1 MARTVEQA
9 ARAVFAAYSTG
20 DRELIEDILAADF
33 QFTSPY
39 DDAIDREAYFQR
51 CWPGHELMRGIEV
64 EKVMVAGDEAY
75 VTYVV
80 QMKDGRLFR
89 NTEFMRFVGA
99 ELASVNVYFGASY
112 AKDGEFVRQSS
123 PKK

>member
-1 MARTVEQA
+1 MPRTVEQA
-9 ARAVFAAYSTG
+9 ARAVFGAYSTG
-20 DRELIEDILAADF
+20 DREAIEEILAADF

-51 CWPGHELMRGIEV
+51 CWPGHEQMRGIEV
-64 EKVMVAGDEAY
+64 EKVMVDGDEAF

-89 NTEFMRFVGA
+89 NTEFMRFVGG

-112 AKDGEFVRQSS
+112 ASDGEFVRQSS

>member
-1 MARTVEQA
+1 MPSTVEQA
-9 ARAVFAAYSTG
+9 ARAVFGAYSTG
-20 DRELIEDILAADF
+20 DREAIEEILAADF

-39 DDAIDREAYFQR
+39 DDAIDRETYFQR

-64 EKVMVAGDEAY
+64 EKVMVDGDEAF

-80 QMKDGRLFR
+80 HMKDGRLFR
-89 NTEFMRFVGA
+89 NTEFMRFVGG
-99 ELASVNVYFGASY
+99 ELVSVNVYFGASY
-112 AKDGEFVRQSS
+112 ASDGEFVRQSS